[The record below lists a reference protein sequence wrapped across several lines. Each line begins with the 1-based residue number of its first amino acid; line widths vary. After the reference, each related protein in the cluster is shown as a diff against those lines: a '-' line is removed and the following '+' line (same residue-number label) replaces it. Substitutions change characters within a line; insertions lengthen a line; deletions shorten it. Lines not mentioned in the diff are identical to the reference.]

1 MCRRVSAASTG
12 DIRLSTPITFIIN
25 RLIFNVRMLRNIFR
39 LWMCWPVC
47 WPCHY
52 FFYIQCESATQ
63 FIFPRLLE
71 LCIKACFGSTVH
83 FLSSCFPKQEAIE
96 KEKKNTQIFLVTT
109 VQMTIMTA
117 QV

>member
-1 MCRRVSAASTG
+1 M
-12 DIRLSTPITFIIN
+12 PQ
-25 RLIFNVRMLRNIFR
+25 MLRNIFR

-52 FFYIQCESATQ
+52 FFQTQCESATQ

-71 LCIKACFGSTVH
+71 LCIKAGFGSTVH

-96 KEKKNTQIFLVTT
+96 KKYSNFSCRHSSDDNYDSPGLIKESSSSFSQCQHETLSKNEFCLSLGR
-109 VQMTIMTA
+109 
-117 QV
+117 

>member
-1 MCRRVSAASTG
+1 MPQS
-12 DIRLSTPITFIIN
+12 
-25 RLIFNVRMLRNIFR
+25 LRDTFR
-39 LWMCWPVC
+39 LWMCLSVC

-52 FFYIQCESATQ
+52 FFHIQRDSAAQ

-71 LCIKACFGSTVH
+71 LCIKAGFGSTVH
-83 FLSSCFPKQEAIE
+83 FLSSCFPKQEAI
-96 KEKKNTQIFLVTT
+96 EKKNTQIFLVTT